1 MATEP
6 RSRRRRR
13 KKILRK
19 NDGSLYDATERR
31 RITPAELR
39 DYLRGGGLF
48 EASSHENGTDCTYE
62 VLQDIV
68 GAGFLQSIVPGL
80 GGGPLAA
87 LGLGALGGGGPL
99 SALGGAD
106 GAANLIRILGEQPG
120 RSDWDDHWEE
130 PRRRTAVRRDA
141 ADRVQGEQGE
151 APRRRSWR
159 DADDW
164 RSEPAPD

>member
-19 NDGSLYDATERR
+19 NDGSLYDATEQR

-39 DYLRGGGLF
+39 DYVRGGGLF
-48 EASSHENGTDCTYE
+48 EARSHENGTDSTYE

-80 GGGPLAA
+80 GGGPLSA

-99 SALGGAD
+99 SALGGVD
-106 GAANLIRILGEQPG
+106 GVANLVRILGEQPG

-130 PRRRTAVRRDA
+130 PRRRTAGRRDA
-141 ADRVQGEQGE
+141 VARAEGEPGE
-151 APRRRSWR
+151 TARRRSWR

-164 RSEPAPD
+164 CSEPAPD